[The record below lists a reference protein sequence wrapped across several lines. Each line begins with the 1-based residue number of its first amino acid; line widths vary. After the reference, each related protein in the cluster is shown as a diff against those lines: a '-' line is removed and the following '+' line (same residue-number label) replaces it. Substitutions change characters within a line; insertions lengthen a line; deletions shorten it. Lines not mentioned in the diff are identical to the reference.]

1 MEAPKQNP
9 SVGILI
15 RFSDSEETLPAV
27 LAAISSQTHQPDQI
41 LGVANHSTDNS
52 LRLLADAGA
61 RVIEWDAPYHH
72 ASVLNH
78 GFGHLKTDLVLVLSS
93 HTVLQSDTAI
103 EDLAKCFSD
112 EHVACASAKWDD
124 DPFYS
129 DHVTWA
135 ELETKGLR
143 FGSIYSNSMGMVRR
157 SCWVETPFDESIVT
171 SEDYAWAIERLKCG
185 NSCRRLSFPFKHL
198 REGKPRHHEFARI
211 VFRLARRHQ
220 IKVTWLGPRNSV
232 KQLLE
237 SWFKMKP
244 SSDWKPVSD
253 RFLAWIGSKTLRS
266 AWQRLV

>member
-72 ASVLNH
+72 ASVLNY

-93 HTVLQSDTAI
+93 HTVLQSETVI
-103 EDLAKCFSD
+103 EDLVECFSD
-112 EHVACASAKWDD
+112 ERVACASAKWDN

-129 DHVTWA
+129 NRVSWD
-135 ELETKGLR
+135 ELKTKGLR
-143 FGSIYSNSMGMVRR
+143 FGSIYSNSMGMIRR
-157 SCWVETPFDESIVT
+157 SCWVETSFDESIVT
-171 SEDYAWAIERLKCG
+171 SEDYAWAIERLKRGEIC
-185 NSCRRLSFPFKHL
+185 CRTSFPFKHL
-198 REGKPRHHEFARI
+198 REGKPRHHEFAKI

-220 IKVTWLGPRNSV
+220 LRVTWLGPRESIR
-232 KQLLE
+232 QLLQGWLE
-237 SWFKMKP
+237 RKP
-244 SSDWKPVSD
+244 SHEWKPITD
-253 RFLAWIGSKTLRS
+253 RLFAWIDSFTLRS
-266 AWQRLV
+266 A

>member
-72 ASVLNH
+72 ASVLNY

-129 DHVTWA
+129 DHVNWQ
-135 ELETKGLR
+135 ELKKKGLR

-157 SCWVETPFDESIVT
+157 SCWLETPFDESIVT
-171 SEDYAWAIERLKCG
+171 SEDYAWAIERLKRG
-185 NSCRRLSFPFKHL
+185 DACRRLSFPFKHL
-198 REGKPRHHEFARI
+198 REGKPRHREFAKI
-211 VFRLARRHQ
+211 VFRLARRHRL
-220 IKVTWLGPRNSV
+220 KVAWLGPVASI
-232 KQLLE
+232 KELFK
-237 SWFKMKP
+237 SWAEGEATTG
-244 SSDWKPVSD
+244 WKPISD
-253 RFLAWIGSKTLRS
+253 RFLAWISNLTLRS
-266 AWQRLV
+266 T